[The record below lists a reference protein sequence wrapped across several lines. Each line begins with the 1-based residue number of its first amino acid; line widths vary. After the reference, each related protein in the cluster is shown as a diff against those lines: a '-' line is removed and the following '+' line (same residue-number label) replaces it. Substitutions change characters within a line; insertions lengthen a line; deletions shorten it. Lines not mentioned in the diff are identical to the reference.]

1 MNNQSISKALDMPA
15 NLFSNLGGKSFATKI
30 NEPQST
36 SNIVK
41 TNNELAEDM
50 KEYYQS
56 GDIKLNKLSHSYM
69 FWGIEGIGKK
79 LIALEL
85 AKKILCL
92 YPEKEECNCKSCIE
106 FDTNNNL
113 DFAIIEPMIPIEA

>member
-30 NEPQST
+30 NEPQSN

-50 KEYYQS
+50 KEYYQN
-56 GDIKLNKLSHSYM
+56 GDIKLNKIYNPSIVFMYFFVLLFGSNISK
-69 FWGIEGIGKK
+69 IETTINARLKFLTHELKK
-79 LIALEL
+79 F
-85 AKKILCL
+85 
-92 YPEKEECNCKSCIE
+92 S
-106 FDTNNNL
+106 T
-113 DFAIIEPMIPIEA
+113 